1 MRRLFQDTTTRLQE
15 FVAQRDTLLLVVQCR
30 DEETAYVTKT
40 IDAIEEASQDIF
52 FGYGDVFTD
61 PAAYADA
68 VVATFQKQAALL
80 GSKLAG
86 AGDPTWPPLPVRVT
100 DRAESPVKRLQTLFM
115 YARTR
120 IPDIEA
126 SHLVIVLC
134 PLHVAH
140 PLPWRAFL
148 RELIEHDIFAPWC
161 HHMRIIARE
170 PEVVSFEGID
180 SSWRTALDLAKYP
193 RTATFPV
200 DFSIEALHRATK
212 AEIVDPSVPLAD
224 RMQSLLVDAN
234 VDYAHQRYD
243 HAVEK
248 YQLLRT
254 FYATLGNQAMLA
266 AVLNGL
272 GEVYARIE
280 MIPQAIE
287 HFEMAITPA
296 VESQCHPVLLNI
308 SLNLGNLHFTHHA
321 WASAVE
327 FYVGAEALA
336 TALLNANVK
345 LACLENIG
353 VCKVQLGDFAGAQQ
367 AWTDGATL
375 ARSVAENE
383 ALRRH
388 LGRLRVLYA
397 EANMRAQVSAIDT
410 ELRGMS

>member
-1 MRRLFQDTTTRLQE
+1 VRRLFQDTTARLQE

-40 IDAIEEASQDIF
+40 IDAIDEASQDVF

-61 PAAYADA
+61 AAAYADA
-68 VVATFQKQAALL
+68 IVATFQKQAELL
-80 GSKLAG
+80 GAKLAE
-86 AGDPTWPPLPVRVT
+86 AGDPPWPTLPASVL
-100 DRAESPVKRLQTLFM
+100 DRGEPPVKRLQTLFM

-126 SHLVIVLC
+126 SHLVIVISPMRIAQ
-134 PLHVAH
+134 PL
-140 PLPWRAFL
+140 LWRAFL
-148 RELIEHDIFAPWC
+148 RQLTEHDIFAPWC

-170 PEVVSFEGID
+170 PEIVSFDGID
-180 SSWRTALDLAKYP
+180 ASWRTGLDLTTYP
-193 RTATFPV
+193 RTATFAV
-200 DFSIEALHRATK
+200 DFSIDALHRATK
-212 AEIVDPSVPLAD
+212 DEIVDPSVPLAD

-234 VDYAHQRYD
+234 VDYAHQRYEK
-243 HAVEK
+243 AVEK

-272 GEVYARIE
+272 GEVYARIK
-280 MIPQAIE
+280 MLPQAIE

-308 SLNLGNLHFTHHA
+308 SLNLGNLHFTHEA

-353 VCKVQLGDFAGAQQ
+353 ICKLQLRDFAGAQE
-367 AWTDGATL
+367 AWVNGATL
-375 ARSVAENE
+375 ARSVAEND

-388 LGRLRVLYA
+388 LGRLRALYT
-397 EANMRAQVSAIDT
+397 EANMRAQVKAIDT
-410 ELRGMS
+410 ELRGLS